1 MKCLL
6 SVCLSVLAGVAIFA
20 ASKPEQTLAM
30 QKGISV
36 QMAASRHAAP
46 VPEADQENAWVVTV
60 TTDGR
65 IYFGV
70 EAVTPETLTR
80 QMQIRPRNRAAK
92 HYLKADAGA
101 PFSSVRQVLHA
112 ARVDLFDD
120 VVLLTSQPEP
130 AQPSPSAGTIVPP
143 KGLEVWIGTEAGS
156 NLIAVQI
163 GSAERSATLK
173 INNESV
179 APAMLQRRLGQIFD
193 DRADDRAGRVVVLTA
208 AGDVPFAQ
216 VVRAIDASRAAGAS
230 RVSMPITPGV

>member
-20 ASKPEQTLAM
+20 ASKPEQTLEM

-46 VPEADQENAWVVTV
+46 MPEADLENAWVVTV

-92 HYLKADAGA
+92 LYVKADAGA
-101 PFSSVRQVLHA
+101 PFSSVRQVLYA

-130 AQPSPSAGTIVPP
+130 AQPNTIVPGAIVP
-143 KGLEVWIGTEAGS
+143 PEGLEVWIGTEAGS

-163 GSAERSATLK
+163 GSADGSATLK
-173 INNESV
+173 INNQPV
-179 APAMLQRRLGQIFD
+179 APAMLQSRLGHIFD
-193 DRADDRAGRVVVLTA
+193 DRGGRVVVLTA

-230 RVSMPITPGV
+230 RVSMPITPEV

>member
-46 VPEADQENAWVVTV
+46 MPEADQENAWVVTV

-92 HYLKADAGA
+92 LYVKADAGA
-101 PFSSVRQVLHA
+101 PFSSVRQVLYA

-130 AQPSPSAGTIVPP
+130 APPSTIVPGTIVPP

-163 GSAERSATLK
+163 GSAEGSATLK
-173 INNESV
+173 INNQPV
-179 APAMLQRRLGQIFD
+179 APAMLQSRLGHIFD
-193 DRADDRAGRVVVLTA
+193 DRGGRVVVLTA

-230 RVSMPITPGV
+230 RVSMPITPEV

>member
-20 ASKPEQTLAM
+20 ASKPEQTLEM

-92 HYLKADAGA
+92 LYVKADAGA
-101 PFSSVRQVLHA
+101 PFSSVRQVLYA

-130 AQPSPSAGTIVPP
+130 VPPSTIVPGTIVPP

-163 GSAERSATLK
+163 GSAEGSTTLK
-173 INNESV
+173 INNQPV
-179 APAMLQRRLGQIFD
+179 APAMLQSRLGHIFD
-193 DRADDRAGRVVVLTA
+193 DRGGRVVVLTA
-208 AGDVPFAQ
+208 TGDVPFAQ

-230 RVSMPITPGV
+230 RVSMSITPEV

>member
-20 ASKPEQTLAM
+20 SSKPGQTPAM

-36 QMAASRHAAP
+36 QMVPSSHAAP
-46 VPEADQENAWVVTV
+46 MPEADQENAWVVTV
-60 TTDGR
+60 TTDGT

-70 EAVTPETLTR
+70 EAVTPENLTR

-92 HYLKADAGA
+92 LYVKADAGA
-101 PFSSVRQVLHA
+101 PFSSVRQVLYA

-130 AQPSPSAGTIVPP
+130 AQPSTIVPGTIVPP
-143 KGLEVWIGTEAGS
+143 KGLEVWIGSEAGS

-163 GSAERSATLK
+163 GSAEGSATLK
-173 INNESV
+173 INNQPV
-179 APAMLQRRLGQIFD
+179 APAMLQSRLGEIFD
-193 DRADDRAGRVVVLTA
+193 DRGGRVVVLTA

-216 VVRAIDASRAAGAS
+216 VVRAIDVSRAAGAS
-230 RVSMPITPGV
+230 RVSMAITPEV

>member
-1 MKCLL
+1 MKCLV
-6 SVCLSVLAGVAIFA
+6 SVCLSVLAGVVLFA
-20 ASKPEQTLAM
+20 ASKPGQTPTL
-30 QKGISV
+30 QRGIGV
-36 QMAASRHAAP
+36 QMAPSSHAAP
-46 VPEADQENAWVVTV
+46 MPEADQENAWVVTV

-70 EAVTPETLTR
+70 EAVTPESLTHE
-80 QMQIRPRNRAAK
+80 MQIRPRNRAAK
-92 HYLKADAGA
+92 LYVKADAGA

-120 VVLLTSQPEP
+120 VVLLTAQPEP
-130 AQPSPSAGTIVPP
+130 VQTSTGTIVPP

-163 GSAERSATLK
+163 GSAERSTLLK
-173 INNESV
+173 INNQPV
-179 APAMLQRRLGQIFD
+179 APAMLQRRLGQIF
-193 DRADDRAGRVVVLTA
+193 DDRAGRVVVLTA

-230 RVSMPITPGV
+230 RVSMPITPEV

>member
-1 MKCLL
+1 
-6 SVCLSVLAGVAIFA
+6 VLAGVAIFA

-46 VPEADQENAWVVTV
+46 MPEADLENAWVVTV

-92 HYLKADAGA
+92 LYVKADAGA
-101 PFSSVRQVLHA
+101 PFSSVRQVLYA

-130 AQPSPSAGTIVPP
+130 AQPNTIVPGAIVP
-143 KGLEVWIGTEAGS
+143 PEGLEVWIGTEAGS

-163 GSAERSATLK
+163 GSADGSATLK
-173 INNESV
+173 INNQPV
-179 APAMLQRRLGQIFD
+179 APAMLQSRLGHIFD
-193 DRADDRAGRVVVLTA
+193 DRGGRVVVLTA

-230 RVSMPITPGV
+230 RVSMSITPEV

>member
-6 SVCLSVLAGVAIFA
+6 SVCLTVLAGVAIFA

-46 VPEADQENAWVVTV
+46 MPEADLENAWVVTV

-92 HYLKADAGA
+92 LYVKADAGA
-101 PFSSVRQVLHA
+101 PFSSVRQVLYA

-130 AQPSPSAGTIVPP
+130 AQPNTIVPGAIVP
-143 KGLEVWIGTEAGS
+143 PEGLEVWIGTEAGS

-163 GSAERSATLK
+163 GSADGSATLK
-173 INNESV
+173 INNQPV
-179 APAMLQRRLGQIFD
+179 APAMLQSRLGHIFD
-193 DRADDRAGRVVVLTA
+193 DRGGRVVVLTA

-230 RVSMPITPGV
+230 RVSMPITPEV

>member
-6 SVCLSVLAGVAIFA
+6 SVCLTVLAGVAIFA

-46 VPEADQENAWVVTV
+46 MPEADLENAWVVTV

-92 HYLKADAGA
+92 LYVKADAGA
-101 PFSSVRQVLHA
+101 PFSSVRQVLYA

-130 AQPSPSAGTIVPP
+130 AQPNTIVPGAIVP
-143 KGLEVWIGTEAGS
+143 PEGLEVWIGTEAGS

-163 GSAERSATLK
+163 GSADGSATLK
-173 INNESV
+173 INNQPV
-179 APAMLQRRLGQIFD
+179 APAMLQSRLGHIFD
-193 DRADDRAGRVVVLTA
+193 DRGGRVVVLTA

-230 RVSMPITPGV
+230 RVSMSITPEV

>member
-20 ASKPEQTLAM
+20 PSKPGQTPAM

-36 QMAASRHAAP
+36 QMAPSNHAAP
-46 VPEADQENAWVVTV
+46 MPEADQENAWVVTV
-60 TTDGR
+60 TTDGA

-70 EAVTPETLTR
+70 EAVTPESLTHE
-80 QMQIRPRNRAAK
+80 MQIRPRNRAAK
-92 HYLKADAGA
+92 LYVKADAGA

-112 ARVDLFDD
+112 ARVDLFDV
-120 VVLLTSQPEP
+120 VVLLTSQAEP
-130 AQPSPSAGTIVPP
+130 SQPSTSAGTIVPP

-193 DRADDRAGRVVVLTA
+193 DRAGRVVVLTA

-230 RVSMPITPGV
+230 RISMPITPGV

>member
-1 MKCLL
+1 MKRLL

-20 ASKPEQTLAM
+20 ASKPEQTLEM

-46 VPEADQENAWVVTV
+46 MPEADQENAWVVTV

-92 HYLKADAGA
+92 LYVKADAGT
-101 PFSSVRQVLHA
+101 PFRSVRQVLYA

-130 AQPSPSAGTIVPP
+130 AQPSTIVPP

-163 GSAERSATLK
+163 GSAEGSATLK
-173 INNESV
+173 INNQPV
-179 APAMLQRRLGQIFD
+179 APAMLQSRLGHIFD
-193 DRADDRAGRVVVLTA
+193 DRGGRVVVLTA
-208 AGDVPFAQ
+208 AGDVLFAQ

-230 RVSMPITPGV
+230 RVSMPITPEV

>member
-6 SVCLSVLAGVAIFA
+6 SVCLTVLAGVAIFA
-20 ASKPEQTLAM
+20 ASKPEQTLEM

-46 VPEADQENAWVVTV
+46 MPEADLENAWVVTV

-92 HYLKADAGA
+92 LYVKADAGA
-101 PFSSVRQVLHA
+101 PFSSVRQVLYA

-130 AQPSPSAGTIVPP
+130 AQPNTIVPGAIVP
-143 KGLEVWIGTEAGS
+143 PEGLEVWIGTEAGS

-163 GSAERSATLK
+163 GSADGSATLK
-173 INNESV
+173 INNQPV
-179 APAMLQRRLGQIFD
+179 APAMLQSRLGHIFD
-193 DRADDRAGRVVVLTA
+193 DRGGRVVVLTA

-230 RVSMPITPGV
+230 RVSMPITPEV

>member
-46 VPEADQENAWVVTV
+46 MPEADLENAWVVTV

-92 HYLKADAGA
+92 LYVKADAGA
-101 PFSSVRQVLHA
+101 PFSSVRQVLYA

-130 AQPSPSAGTIVPP
+130 AQPNTIVPGAIVP
-143 KGLEVWIGTEAGS
+143 PEGLEVWIGTEAGS

-163 GSAERSATLK
+163 GSAEGSATLK
-173 INNESV
+173 INNQPV
-179 APAMLQRRLGQIFD
+179 APAMLQSRLGHIFD
-193 DRADDRAGRVVVLTA
+193 DRGGRVVVLTA

-230 RVSMPITPGV
+230 RVSMSITPEV

>member
-1 MKCLL
+1 MKRLL

-20 ASKPEQTLAM
+20 ASKPEQTLEM

-46 VPEADQENAWVVTV
+46 MPEADLENAWVVTV

-92 HYLKADAGA
+92 LYVKADAGT
-101 PFSSVRQVLHA
+101 PFRSVRQVLYA

-130 AQPSPSAGTIVPP
+130 AQPNTIVPGAIVP
-143 KGLEVWIGTEAGS
+143 PEGLDRNGSGIESHCGTDRFGRRISNPEDQQPTRCPCNAAKPAGTH
-156 NLIAVQI
+156 L
-163 GSAERSATLK
+163 
-173 INNESV
+173 
-179 APAMLQRRLGQIFD
+179 
-193 DRADDRAGRVVVLTA
+193 
-208 AGDVPFAQ
+208 
-216 VVRAIDASRAAGAS
+216 
-230 RVSMPITPGV
+230 

>member
-20 ASKPEQTLAM
+20 ASKPEQTLEM

-46 VPEADQENAWVVTV
+46 MPEADQENAWVVTV

-92 HYLKADAGA
+92 LYVKADAGT
-101 PFSSVRQVLHA
+101 PFRSVRQVLYA

-130 AQPSPSAGTIVPP
+130 AQPNTIVPGAIVP
-143 KGLEVWIGTEAGS
+143 PEGLEVWIGTEAGS

-163 GSAERSATLK
+163 GSADGSATLK
-173 INNESV
+173 INNQPV
-179 APAMLQRRLGQIFD
+179 APAMLQSRLGHIFD
-193 DRADDRAGRVVVLTA
+193 DRGGRVVVLTA

-230 RVSMPITPGV
+230 RVSMSITPEV

>member
-6 SVCLSVLAGVAIFA
+6 SVCLTVLAGVAIFA

-46 VPEADQENAWVVTV
+46 MPEADQENAWVVTV

-92 HYLKADAGA
+92 LYVKADAGA
-101 PFSSVRQVLHA
+101 PFSSVRQVLYA

-130 AQPSPSAGTIVPP
+130 AQPNTIVPGAIVP
-143 KGLEVWIGTEAGS
+143 PEGLEVWIGTEAGS

-163 GSAERSATLK
+163 GSADGSATLK
-173 INNESV
+173 INNQPV
-179 APAMLQRRLGQIFD
+179 APAMLQSRLGHIFD
-193 DRADDRAGRVVVLTA
+193 DRGGRVVVLTA

-230 RVSMPITPGV
+230 RVSMSITPEV